1 MAWSQCLSMDDFKMF
16 SHQYSWNCH
25 FHPSLKVQWNPLK
38 IFPFLLSTSQHHG
51 VLDTNNSHDF
61 HTNPIPHK
69 TMKKPNFVILSC
81 FTHGFLFICR
91 YDDFQK
97 VICNKTTIFS
107 HQNLLSSNKNI
118 GDICF
123 TKLSNSSIEESTT
136 KTNLHSTQFQCHP
149 WINII
154 LSKSPSSNN
163 QQEQSFIIH

>member
-1 MAWSQCLSMDDFKMF
+1 MESTKNL
-16 SHQYSWNCH
+16 
-25 FHPSLKVQWNPLK
+25 PILV
-38 IFPFLLSTSQHHG
+38 STSQHHG
-51 VLDTNNSHDF
+51 VLDTTDSHDF

-69 TMKKPNFVILSC
+69 TEKTQFCHPSLLYPWV
-81 FTHGFLFICR
+81 LFICR

-97 VICNKTTIFS
+97 VMCNKTTIFS

>member
-1 MAWSQCLSMDDFKMF
+1 MESTQNL
-16 SHQYSWNCH
+16 
-25 FHPSLKVQWNPLK
+25 PILV
-38 IFPFLLSTSQHHG
+38 STSQHHG
-51 VLDTNNSHDF
+51 VLDTTDSHDF

-69 TMKKPNFVILSC
+69 TMKKPNFVILPC
-81 FTHGFLFICR
+81 FTHEFLFICR
-91 YDDFQK
+91 YDDLQK
-97 VICNKTTIFS
+97 VMCNKTTIFS